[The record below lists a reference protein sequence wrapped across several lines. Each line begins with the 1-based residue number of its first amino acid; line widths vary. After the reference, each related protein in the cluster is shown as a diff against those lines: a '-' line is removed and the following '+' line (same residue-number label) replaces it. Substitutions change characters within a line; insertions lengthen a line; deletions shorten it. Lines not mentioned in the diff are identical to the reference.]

1 MKNSTKNTTKKTT
14 SHTTLCRVKF
24 VYIPSS
30 KTNIDK
36 ANAQDVTD
44 RQDFGRWI
52 IYQIIGNKKVNL
64 GSVNGGHTHEELEW
78 IADSVCNR
86 IESFEY
92 DVRKA
97 K

>member
-1 MKNSTKNTTKKTT
+1 MKKTTKTTTKKTSST
-14 SHTTLCRVKF
+14 AILCRVKF
-24 VYIPSS
+24 VYVPSK

-36 ANAQDVTD
+36 ANAQDVAD

-52 IYQIIGNKKVNL
+52 IYKIVGSQKENL
-64 GSVNGGHTHEELEW
+64 GSVNGGHTHEELEY
-78 IADSVCNR
+78 IAETVCNR

-92 DVRKA
+92 DVKRK